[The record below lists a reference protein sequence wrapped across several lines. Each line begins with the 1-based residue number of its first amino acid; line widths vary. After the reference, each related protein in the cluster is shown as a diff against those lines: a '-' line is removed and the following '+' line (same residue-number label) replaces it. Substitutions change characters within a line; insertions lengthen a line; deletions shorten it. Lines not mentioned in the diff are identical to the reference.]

1 MAKIKLVGPILD
13 SEAATI
19 YSWWGFDSI
28 SAKVLERAI
37 KGLSDGEELEIDLN
51 SQGGYCSVGAEI
63 YTMLRQ
69 ASKEGHKVTVNV
81 VGQACSAAT
90 VLMCGAD
97 EVVGSPVAFFMFHNS
112 SVSASGKSR
121 DLRSATESLE
131 QIDETIVNAYE
142 QKTGHSREEL
152 HNLIDAETWMS
163 VNRAMEYGFV
173 DRIMFEKDTEE
184 DKTTE
189 GENPEEDALI
199 FDMVKACAT
208 SHMIADDKLSLMRD
222 VMIKEM
228 AKEKGGNAESI
239 DINKKKEGGHER
251 MTLEEIYGKHP
262 EVKDEVEAL
271 VANAANNQTEG
282 QAAGQDADNKN
293 AEDVQ
298 EDVQENVQAAIDA
311 ERKRIQEIEAIAG
324 SIPEDMVKEAKF
336 EKPCDAKEL
345 AFRALVEDSKK
356 SANYMQKAIEDST
369 NSGANDVVAT
379 PEGEKDSEA
388 DELASY
394 VNKGKGG
401 K

>member
-13 SEAATI
+13 NDSAKI

-37 KGLSDGEELEIDLN
+37 KGLDDGEELEIDLN

-69 ASKEGHKVTVNV
+69 ASQEGHKVTVNV

-97 EVVGSPVAFFMFHNS
+97 EVVGSPVAYFMFHNA

-152 HNLIDAETWMS
+152 HDLIDAETWMS
-163 VNRAMEYGFV
+163 VNRAAEYGFV

-184 DKTTE
+184 DKTLE
-189 GENPEEDALI
+189 GENSEEDALLL
-199 FDMVKACAT
+199 DMVKACAT

-239 DINKKKEGGHER
+239 DINTKKEGGHVT

-271 VANAANNQTEG
+271 VANAVSTQTEG
-282 QAAGQDADNKN
+282 QTAGQDADNKN
-293 AEDVQ
+293 A

-345 AFRALVEDSKK
+345 AFRALVEDNKK
-356 SANYMQKAIEDST
+356 SANYMQKAIEDSA